1 MPVDP
6 GDAEACRVDL
16 GNAEACRVVAPPFW
30 GDYDK
35 ASLAATLSACAVSA
49 AATCRARS
57 SRRSLTPHSAF
68 GIRSAVSCFSLS
80 LAFEVCTWAVSC

>member
-6 GDAEACRVDL
+6 GDAEACRVEL

-35 ASLAATLSACAVSA
+35 ASLAAT
-49 AATCRARS
+49 
-57 SRRSLTPHSAF
+57 
-68 GIRSAVSCFSLS
+68 
-80 LAFEVCTWAVSC
+80 